1 MARAGKGAASG
12 KSDAG
17 AADIRGV
24 GIGKREGARKI
35 VQRRTPRKTGW
46 TKARRTRFL
55 HLLKES
61 CNVTDSVRAVGLT
74 LPAAYAL
81 RKRDPEFA
89 AGWAEALEQ
98 GYAELEM
105 HLLRQSI
112 FGSLTTETVDDGD
125 EKGKRKTKIVHSYPH
140 VTALRLLLAHK
151 NSVQAYRNEQGIE
164 RPGSDIVREE
174 IQRRIAAVR
183 ARGGEDSSS
192 EDSVR
197 EDSGS
202 EDKDSAEGDD
212 A

>member
-1 MARAGKGAASG
+1 MARAGKSAAPG
-12 KSDAG
+12 RSDAG
-17 AADIRGV
+17 AKDIRGV

-55 HLLKES
+55 LLLKES

-112 FGSLTTETVDDGD
+112 FGSQTTETIDDGD
-125 EKGKRKTKIVHSYPH
+125 EKGKRKTKTVHSYPH

-164 RPGSDIVREE
+164 RPGSGGVREE

-183 ARGGEDSSS
+183 ARGGEDPGG
-192 EDSVR
+192 EYCA
-197 EDSGS
+197 
-202 EDKDSAEGDD
+202 SAEEGEAEGND